1 VATKNAKADASRAIR
16 APSRPAPPDIVALR
30 VKFMAL
36 KKFRI
41 SVIFDKRRGKVPAMV
56 PFQPRRTIGYAFA
69 PHNRRPW

>member
-1 VATKNAKADASRAIR
+1 MKS
-16 APSRPAPPDIVALR
+16 
-30 VKFMAL
+30 MAL

-56 PFQPRRTIGYAFA
+56 PFHPRRTIVYAFA